1 MFTGIIEEIGKVTS
15 AQAGKLVIA
24 SGEVLKGMQLGD
36 SIALNGACLTI
47 TSLDA
52 ETFSVDLMP
61 ETLRQSNL
69 GLLLSGDEVNLEH
82 PLALGGRLGGH
93 LVQGHVDQTGKVTQV
108 RQEGEAVIIRLE
120 APSELMRYIAKRG
133 FVAVDGVSLTVIDCD
148 RSSFQVSLVEYTQ
161 KHTIL
166 GKRKAGDLV
175 NLEVDIIAKYVE
187 GLTQARSEGISVDFL
202 KEHGFL
208 GEEE

>member
-1 MFTGIIEEIGKVTS
+1 MFTGIVEGIGKVILADPT
-15 AQAGKLVIA
+15 KLVIA

-52 ETFSVDLMP
+52 EAFSVDLMP

-69 GLLLSGDEVNLEH
+69 GLLLSGDEVNLER

-166 GKRKAGDLV
+166 GKRKVGDLV
-175 NLEVDIIAKYVE
+175 NLEVDIISKYVE